1 MLGIVVGALI
11 VVVLLHLLSPYPSA
25 SLIKAI
31 FDRPYPI
38 GDAVGLAKAS
48 EQVEVIT
55 DAHYPSKYRHNKL
68 DVYRPKR
75 PISPTPVPVMI
86 WVHGG
91 GFVGGDK
98 SQLKEF
104 ATLLAN
110 QGQVAVVAVNY
121 DLAPHSAYPQ
131 QLKQLDEAYRYLLAD
146 KTLGENMDFSRLM
159 FGGDSAGAQ
168 IAAQYLAV
176 QTNAN
181 YAREMSMEQLI
192 DPASL
197 KGFVSYCGALD
208 LKQMLTLPTK
218 QLIVSFLYTTIARSL
233 IGTRKWQERPELKQ
247 ASIVDFVTHD
257 FPASFI
263 TDGNTYSFESQGKVF
278 VERLTKLK
286 VPVTALF
293 FTDNSEKVMHEY
305 QFSYDTQEGQL
316 CLSQTIAF
324 TQECLNQPQVPII
337 KLSNS

>member
-1 MLGIVVGALI
+1 MVWIVNIILLALGIVVGVLI
-11 VVVLLHLLSPYPSA
+11 VVVLLHLMSPYPSA
-25 SLIKAI
+25 SLIKVI

-48 EQVEVIT
+48 EQVDVIT
-55 DAHYPSKYRHNKL
+55 DTHYPSKYRRNKL
-68 DVYRPKR
+68 DIYTPTQH
-75 PISPTPVPVMI
+75 ISPTPVPVMI

-91 GFVGGDK
+91 GFVGGNK

-104 ATLLAN
+104 GTLLAS
-110 QGQVAVVAVNY
+110 QSQIAVVTINY

-131 QLKQLDEAYRYLLAD
+131 QLKQLDEAYRYLLED
-146 KTLGENMDFSRLM
+146 KMLGEKLDFSQLM

-181 YAREMSMEQLI
+181 YAREMSMEQLVN
-192 DPASL
+192 PADL
-197 KGFVSYCGALD
+197 KGFVSYCGPLD

-247 ASIVDFVTHD
+247 ASVVDFVTHD

-263 TDGNTYSFESQGKVF
+263 TDGNTYSFETQGQVF
-278 VERLTKLK
+278 VERLTQLN
-286 VPVTALF
+286 VPVTPLF
-293 FTDNSEKVMHEY
+293 FTDNSKKVIHEY
-305 QFSYDTQEGQL
+305 QFLYDTQEGQL

-324 TQECLNQPQVPII
+324 IQECLN
-337 KLSNS
+337 